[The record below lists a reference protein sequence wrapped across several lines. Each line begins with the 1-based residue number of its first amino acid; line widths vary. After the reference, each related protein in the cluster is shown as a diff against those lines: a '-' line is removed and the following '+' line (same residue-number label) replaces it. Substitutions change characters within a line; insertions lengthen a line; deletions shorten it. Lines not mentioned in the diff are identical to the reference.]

1 MPDIKQTKL
10 YWKLLYLIITVIM
23 AELYPLTQS
32 YYIICYYFP
41 GNAGYPTNEQHFWES
56 FYGLIAVITVS
67 YFHIHIYIVF

>member
-1 MPDIKQTKL
+1 
-10 YWKLLYLIITVIM
+10 M

-41 GNAGYPTNEQHFWES
+41 GNAGYPTNEKHFWES
-56 FYGLIAVITVS
+56 FYGLIAVITVC